1 MDVRVDGGPQDGTIL
16 VTWIPV
22 TLNTVTARHVVPV
35 TGYAVFA
42 DGKRVTD
49 VDSPSSDHALVDLG
63 CIGHFNPKLI
73 TVRSKSGDLLSNDS
87 SAVPIQGGTQKR
99 RQTRVSFTSRLA
111 DKYLLI
117 LMDGLDQIEMWYQS
131 ESILESEWKEI
142 YAKFD
147 PEQC

>member
-1 MDVRVDGGPQDGTIL
+1 MLTFITALPDPPMDVRVDGGPQDGTIL

-22 TLNTVTARHVVPV
+22 TLNTLTAASTKQVPV

-49 VDSPSSDHALVDLG
+49 VDSPSSDHALIDLG

-87 SAVPIQGGTQKR
+87 SAVPIQSTSRMR
-99 RQTRVSFTSRLA
+99 RQTRVHNNRILLLPLELEA
-111 DKYLLI
+111 D
-117 LMDGLDQIEMWYQS
+117 DGGLS
-131 ESILESEWKEI
+131 
-142 YAKFD
+142 
-147 PEQC
+147 